1 MLPAPI
7 ATPHF
12 RPDRPR
18 RRWRTC
24 VVASACAFAL
34 GCPAALPPAVA
45 QTRLPTLG
53 DPASEDFGIATER
66 QLGDAIMREIRAD
79 PDYLDDPVLLEYL
92 RSLWLPLVA
101 QARVR
106 GNINAD
112 VDARLAWEPFLV
124 RDRSVNAFALPG
136 GYVGVHLGLMA
147 MTASRDELASVLA
160 HELSHITQRHIAR
173 SIANSKHQTLLS
185 LAALVVGV
193 LAASRAGNSSADAAN
208 AAIVG
213 SQALAAQG
221 QLNFSRDMER
231 EADRVGFAVMSGAG
245 FAPGG
250 MAAMFEKL
258 DQSSRLN
265 DSGGFPYLRSHPLT
279 SERIGEARA
288 RMGTS
293 EPSRMGTAAEPA
305 RTSASEPARGSAAS
319 PTAPASALEHT
330 AAQARSRVLMDAR
343 FDALRRWQALDG
355 DRVAATVADK
365 LASAYESALA
375 STLLRDWARAD
386 ASIATA
392 LALVRGGGSG
402 TGGAAPDLRAERA
415 VVLLQAQSLLARG
428 ELARADR
435 ALAPY
440 AADGSRP
447 VLLLAAQAALAAAA
461 APPSASAAASGVAEA
476 LRQRASDLQTWV
488 AVNPRDSLAW
498 TALAQIDE
506 RLGLPLRAIRADAE
520 SRFAL
525 GDLSGAADRLRA
537 GQRRARSGGAVD
549 FIDVSVI
556 DARLRDIE
564 VQRKKNEVDEKAFK

>member
-1 MLPAPI
+1 LNPILPV
-7 ATPHF
+7 
-12 RPDRPR
+12 DPR
-18 RRWRTC
+18 RRWPARLT
-24 VVASACAFAL
+24 ALACAAAL
-34 GCPAALPPAVA
+34 ACPAALPPASA
-45 QTRLPTLG
+45 QNRLPTLG
-53 DPASEDFGIATER
+53 DPSSEDFSIATER

-79 PDYLDDPVLLEYL
+79 PDYIDDPVLLEYL
-92 RSLWLPLVA
+92 QALFQPLVA
-101 QARVR
+101 QARLR
-106 GNINAD
+106 GNIGPD

-136 GYVGVHLGLMA
+136 GFIGVHLGLIA

-173 SIANSKHQTLLS
+173 SIANSKRQSLLS
-185 LAALVVGV
+185 LAAMVVGL
-193 LAASRAGNSSADAAN
+193 LAASRAGSSGIDAAN
-208 AAIVG
+208 AAVVG

-231 EADRVGFAVMSGAG
+231 EADRVGFALLSGAG
-245 FAPGG
+245 YAPGG

-288 RMGTS
+288 RLGTS
-293 EPSRMGTAAEPA
+293 EPSRLGTSSDPA
-305 RTSASEPARGSAAS
+305 RIVTADPLPPAA
-319 PTAPASALEHT
+319 TAPVATTMSRLEHT
-330 AAQARSRVLMDAR
+330 AAQARSRVMMDAR

-355 DRVAATVADK
+355 DRVSTSVADK
-365 LASAYESALA
+365 LLSAYESALA

-392 LALVRGGGSG
+392 FSLVR
-402 TGGAAPDLRAERA
+402 AAPSDARPDAHPDARAERA
-415 VVLLQAQSLLARG
+415 VTLLQVQSLLARG
-428 ELARADR
+428 AVAKAVR
-435 ALAPY
+435 ALEPIAG
-440 AADGSRP
+440 DGSRP
-447 VLLLAAQAALAAAA
+447 VLLLATQATLAAAA
-461 APPSASAAASGVAEA
+461 VSSPPPAAAADS
-476 LRQRASDLQTWV
+476 LMQRAAELQTWV

-498 TALAQIDE
+498 TALSQVEE
-506 RLGLPLRAIRADAE
+506 RLAQPLRAIRADAE
-520 SRFAL
+520 ARYAL

-564 VQRKKNEVDEKAFK
+564 LQRKKNEVDEKALK